1 MKRIIII
8 FTAVL
13 AAVGCNPYD
22 IDEILL
28 QRDDIS
34 LTVKGELV
42 FSYDPAD
49 CQLGQNEE
57 SGSFRVFD
65 DKLGNWFILNCRTT
79 PDTEGQSLKADLEYT
94 SQTDTKKLNGLTFV
108 VKKTDRNGYVWLWND
123 ERKIG
128 VIVRKIKDI

>member
-1 MKRIIII
+1 MKRIII

>member
-42 FSYDPAD
+42 FSYAPAD

-57 SGSFRVFD
+57 SGSFRIFD

>member
-13 AAVGCNPYD
+13 ATVGCNPYD

-94 SQTDTKKLNGLTFV
+94 SQTDTKKLNGLTFM

>member
-94 SQTDTKKLNGLTFV
+94 SQTDTKKLNGLTFM

>member
-1 MKRIIII
+1 MKRIII

-94 SQTDTKKLNGLTFV
+94 SQTDTKKLNGLTFM

>member
-65 DKLGNWFILNCRTT
+65 DILGNWFILNCRTT

>member
-13 AAVGCNPYD
+13 ATVGCNPYD

-57 SGSFRVFD
+57 NGSFRVFD
-65 DKLGNWFILNCRTT
+65 DKLGNWFILDCRTS

-94 SQTDTKKLNGLTFV
+94 SPTDTKKLNGLTFTV
-108 VKKTDRNGYVWLWND
+108 EKMDRNGHVWLWND

-128 VIVRKIKDI
+128 AIVRKLKDI

>member
-34 LTVKGELV
+34 LTVKGELI
-42 FSYDPAD
+42 FSYNPAD

-57 SGSFRVFD
+57 SGYFRVFD
-65 DKLGNWFILNCRTT
+65 DKIGNWFILNCHTT

-94 SQTDTKKLNGLTFV
+94 SQTDTKKLYGLAFTV
-108 VKKTDRNGYVWLWND
+108 EKMDRNGYVWLWND

-128 VIVRKIKDI
+128 AIVRKIKDI